1 MKKTIKHILVIRFRR
16 VGDSVLATSLCSSLK
31 KSFPEAQVDFVLND
45 NIISLYDNHPDID
58 RIISFNN
65 EENHSIRKYL
75 LRVRQVMRETDYDVI
90 IDMRSTIKTLWFS
103 LFSLH
108 TPYRIGTKKRYN
120 FLIHNH
126 RIDNHKDNSLDM
138 VQHNLALLKPLEK
151 ESKIV
156 YDPAFRLYVSKDEK
170 SRFRSYMEQQG
181 IDFSKPVILASVV
194 TRVADKMWSLSL
206 MKEVLFRIIDKYEP
220 QIIFNYTGTKEEELA
235 KRLFR
240 EMECDSHL
248 FVNIQADALSDLRAM
263 IANCDFFFGNEGG
276 PRHIVQ
282 ALDIPSYAIYSPG
295 ISKSVWLPEDGDKFQ
310 GIEAGDNK
318 NPEEVR
324 ATADGHTAVSV
335 DEVWSGVSPMLDKYL
350 KK

>member
-108 TPYRIGTKKRYN
+108 TPYRIGTKKGYN
-120 FLIHNH
+120 PLIHNH

-276 PRHIVQ
+276 PRHIAQ

-310 GIEAGDNK
+310 GIEASDNK